1 MRKIAEKAVSE
12 VELVLLSKHVLS
24 VKKVILRGKPSRE
37 LLRYAKDKS
46 K

>member
-24 VKKVILRGKPSRE
+24 VKKVILRGKPGRE